1 MQCDIVFARGI
12 ARPETREV
20 SSLSVEEQPGAEIV
34 VSLFEVEAS
43 PESIAA
49 FIQRE
54 HEFRWGLFFVFV
66 FVLGGYWGHDWGM
79 VCPSAGV
86 PAGWLGG

>member
-1 MQCDIVFARGI
+1 LCCLLAARPNPLHTSLAPHPQPLQCDIFFARGI

-20 SSLSVEEQPGAEIV
+20 SSLSVEEHPGAEIV

-54 HEFRWGLFFVFV
+54 HEFRWGCV
-66 FVLGGYWGHDWGM
+66 
-79 VCPSAGV
+79 
-86 PAGWLGG
+86 